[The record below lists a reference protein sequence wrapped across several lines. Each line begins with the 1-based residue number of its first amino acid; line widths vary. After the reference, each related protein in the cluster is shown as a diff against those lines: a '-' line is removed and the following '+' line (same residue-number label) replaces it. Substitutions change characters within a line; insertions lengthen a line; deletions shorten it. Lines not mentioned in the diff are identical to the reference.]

1 MPFYKNKTSIALTSN
16 KDRCMLISKL
26 KTRLCKFFLILSFT
40 NMLAFLSNATVV
52 IVAKIFPETGL
63 SIKSYNMKMVMFGGN
78 ILRVINSLTIW
89 LFFCLFQRIF
99 EKKSNE
105 SYYSAKKVKR
115 EIFLKVQ
122 HTPSKQPNV
131 NNMIETIYT
140 LRQKLRATQYCFQNW
155 LF

>member
-1 MPFYKNKTSIALTSN
+1 MPFYKNKTSMALTSN

-26 KTRLCKFFLILSFT
+26 KTRLCKIFLILSFT

-52 IVAKIFPETGL
+52 IVATIFPETSL

-78 ILRVINSLTIW
+78 ILRVINSLTDLVVFLLISKDIRKEIKRKL
-89 LFFCLFQRIF
+89 LFC
-99 EKKSNE
+99 
-105 SYYSAKKVKR
+105 KKVKR

-122 HTPSKQPNV
+122 HTPSKQTNV